1 MKENLRNWKKLT
13 MIYEDYAIFTPGPV
27 KMSEEILE
35 VGAKQTPYFRN
46 SAFSDVTFAC
56 ENGLLDMVNAP
67 AGSKVIFLTASGT
80 AGMEAAVMNLLNKN
94 DHALVVNGGGFGAR
108 FVDICSTHA
117 VPHTDFKVENTN
129 LTDIE
134 GSAPEATYTAL
145 VVNAHETSVGH
156 LYDLDAMGEYALKN
170 DMLYIVDAISMLV
183 TDPLDMQKSN
193 IDVVIASSQ
202 KGLALPPG
210 LTMVVL
216 APKAQNKLQN
226 VSSLYFNF
234 KDYLANGERG
244 QTPYTPA
251 VTIMLQLEAR
261 LEQIKKRGGV
271 AQSIAAAKEVAEYF
285 RKSIKALPLKE
296 YTPYMPNA
304 MTTLT
309 PTDGKSAMD
318 VVNALEE
325 NYKVMVCPNGGAERD
340 IVFRVSHMGEMSKEY
355 TDILI
360 NALYDYYAVT
370 RLNTKCE

>member
-1 MKENLRNWKKLT
+1 

-27 KMSEEILE
+27 KMSEEILA

-46 SAFSDVTFAC
+46 SKFSDVTFAC
-56 ENGLLDMVNAP
+56 ENGLLDMINAP
-67 AGSKVIFLTASGT
+67 EGSKVIFLTASGT

-108 FVDICSTHA
+108 FVDICATHA
-117 VPHTDFKVENTN
+117 IPHTDFKVKDTN

-134 GSAPEATYTAL
+134 VSAPDGTYTAL

-156 LYDLDAMGEYALKN
+156 LYNLDAMGNYATKN

-183 TDPLDMQKSN
+183 TDPLDMQQSN

-210 LTMVVL
+210 LTMVIL
-216 APKAQNKLQN
+216 SPRALNKVQRIH
-226 VSSLYFNF
+226 SLYFNF
-234 KDYLANGERG
+234 KDYLTNGERG

-261 LEQIKKRGGV
+261 LNQIKRRGGIT
-271 AQSIAAAKEVAEYF
+271 QSIAHAKEVANYF
-285 RKSIKALPLKE
+285 RKSISALPLKE
-296 YTPYMPNA
+296 YTPFMPNA

-318 VVNALEE
+318 IVNALEE
-325 NYKVMVCPNGGAERD
+325 GYKVMVCPNGGAERN
-340 IVFRVSHMGEMSKEY
+340 IVFRVSHMGDVTKEY

-360 NALYDYYAVT
+360 NALHDYYGVA
-370 RLNTKCE
+370 RA

>member
-1 MKENLRNWKKLT
+1 

-27 KMSEEILE
+27 KMSEEILQ

-56 ENGLLDMVNAP
+56 EKGLLEMVNAP
-67 AGSKVIFLTASGT
+67 EGSKVIFLTASGT
-80 AGMEAAVMNLLNKN
+80 AGMEAAVMNLLNKSDN
-94 DHALVVNGGGFGAR
+94 ALVVNGGGFGAR
-108 FVDICSTHA
+108 FVDICTTHGI
-117 VPHTDFKVENTN
+117 PHTNFEVKNTN

-134 GSAPEATYTAL
+134 NLAPNDAYTAL

-156 LYDLDAMGEYALKN
+156 LYDLDAMGEYAVKN
-170 DMLYIVDAISMLV
+170 EMLYIVDAISMLV
-183 TDPLDMQKSN
+183 TDPLDMQQSN

-210 LTMVVL
+210 LTMVIL
-216 APKAQNKLQN
+216 NPKAQEKLQTIN
-226 VSSLYFNF
+226 SLYFNF
-234 KDYLANGERG
+234 KDYLSNGERG

-261 LEQIKKRGGV
+261 LNQINKRGGIK
-271 AQSIAAAKEVAEYF
+271 QSIAHAKEIADYF
-285 RKSIKALPLKE
+285 RSSIKALPVKE

-309 PTDGKSAMD
+309 PTDGRSAMD
-318 VVNALEE
+318 VVNDLEAD
-325 NYKVMVCPNGGAERD
+325 YKVMVCPNGGAEREL
-340 IVFRVSHMGEMSKEY
+340 VFRVSHMGEMTKEY

-360 NALYDYYAVT
+360 NALHDYYGVA
-370 RLNTKCE
+370 RA